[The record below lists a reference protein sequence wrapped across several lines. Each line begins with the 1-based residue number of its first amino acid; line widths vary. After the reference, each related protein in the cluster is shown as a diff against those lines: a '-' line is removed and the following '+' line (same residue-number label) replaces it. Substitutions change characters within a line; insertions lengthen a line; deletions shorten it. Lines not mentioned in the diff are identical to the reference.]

1 MLLVDVDL
9 GVGEI
14 VRANEHKVDDVVQRV
29 CLVLCSSSETAFLFD
44 V

>member
-14 VRANEHKVDDVVQRV
+14 VRANEHKVDDVVQR
-29 CLVLCSSSETAFLFD
+29 LCSVVCTSSETAFLFD
-44 V
+44 I